1 MGTAEDSFIDLTER
15 IGRKTGGLSVSPSV
29 MSKRGSEE
37 PIALITVGPAALG
50 GTPHAHPCTVTAA
63 LARPAHVCACVRSAD

>member
-15 IGRKTGGLSVSPSV
+15 IGRKTGGLSISPSV

-37 PIALITVGPAALG
+37 PIAHITVRPGPIRGRTPASTPAGSLRGEAPCALC
-50 GTPHAHPCTVTAA
+50 H
-63 LARPAHVCACVRSAD
+63 